1 MSKSGYIIFVLILA
15 FSACTERSGKDDGG
29 AGSAGKGNHMLQ
41 TGPAAADRKKLI
53 IAGLKQMQEAFSDKD
68 ISQIEKYFNF
78 PLAESTLSI
87 YDLNEDFDQARKANG
102 NKISRELFIRNFN
115 DIYDYFQLGSFND
128 LFKAVKLDDLK
139 HKNELSSEN
148 HTEDEGCYYLYRIK
162 VEGDTVKLQYGTNS
176 DQAFRAAHPDEE
188 EICNEAS
195 FEWTFKLEG
204 TQLRLVSELTAG

>member
-1 MSKSGYIIFVLILA
+1 MSKFCYIILVFILA
-15 FSACTERSGKDDGG
+15 FSACTERSGKDE
-29 AGSAGKGNHMLQ
+29 GSAGSSGKGNNKFRSGTL
-41 TGPAAADRKKLI
+41 GADQKKLI
-53 IAGLKQMQEAFSDKD
+53 IAELKQMQEAFGDKD
-68 ISQIEKYFNF
+68 INLIEKYFNF

-102 NKISRELFIRNFN
+102 NKISKELFIRNFN
-115 DIYDYFQLGSFND
+115 DIYDYFQMGSFND

-148 HTEDEGCYYLYRIK
+148 HTEDEGCYSLYHLKI
-162 VEGDTVKLQYGTNS
+162 EGDTVKLQYGTNS

-188 EICNEAS
+188 EVCSESS

-204 TQLRLVSELTAG
+204 KQLRLVRELTAG